1 MPLPA
6 ITSLGAPEIK
16 SIGKILLC
24 AWSAE
29 YALRINPL
37 VQDAEY
43 ARTSLALTF
52 PQAYYAAFFSARAVL
67 ASDGI
72 HLANHNGVN
81 QADESTGRCWLLRPQ
96 PDDGN

>member
-43 ARTSLALTF
+43 ARTSLAWTF

>member
-16 SIGKILLC
+16 SIGKMLMC

-29 YALRINPL
+29 YALHVTPL
-37 VQDAEY
+37 IQDAEY
-43 ARTSLALTF
+43 AHNSLAWTF
-52 PQAYYAAFFSARAVL
+52 PYAYYAALFSTHAVL

-72 HLANHNGVN
+72 HLVNQNGVN
-81 QADESTGRCWLLRPQ
+81 TLM
-96 PDDGN
+96 N